1 MGKRYQAATAAFLLI
16 ILWGLYGCGAKRNL
30 LAGNDDTAPI
40 LLKPPL
46 ILHAD
51 AQGLENETDEGGWTE
66 DNLDLLEDD
75 LGWNES
81 DQAETIYTVADPLEK
96 WNRAMFVL
104 NDKLYFWLMKPVT
117 QGYRAVMPQPARS
130 GVKNFF
136 FNTTAPIRIV
146 NNMFQGKSR
155 AAEAELARF
164 LYNTT
169 LGVLGFWNPAEGKPE
184 LNPPVEDL
192 GQTMAKYGFID
203 GFYIVWPILG
213 PSTLRDTIGD
223 VGDRFLNPFGYVDP
237 IETSLAISAYD
248 QINNLSFRIG
258 DYEAIKKAALDPY
271 ESMRNGYIQLRQ
283 SKIRQ

>member
-1 MGKRYQAATAAFLLI
+1 MRNRSLAAILVLNLI
-16 ILWGLYGCGAKRNL
+16 VLWMMTGCGARRNMSEQ
-30 LAGNDDTAPI
+30 DTAPY

-46 ILHAD
+46 ALAAD
-51 AQGLENETDEGGWTE
+51 NDSFPEESDE
-66 DNLDLLEDD
+66 DLSLLEDD
-75 LGWNES
+75 LGWEEGEQ
-81 DQAETIYTVADPLEK
+81 DEIYTVADPLEK

-104 NDKLYFWLMKPVT
+104 NDKLYFWLMKPVA
-117 QGYRAVMPQPARS
+117 QGYRAVVPTPARS

-146 NNMFQGKSR
+146 NNILQGKGH

-164 LYNTT
+164 LYNATVGVFG
-169 LGVLGFWNPAEGKPE
+169 LGNPAEKVPE

-203 GFYIVWPILG
+203 GFYLVWPFLG
-213 PSTLRDTIGD
+213 PSTLRDTVGM
-223 VGDRFLNPFGYVDP
+223 VGDRFLNPFGYVNP
-237 IETSLAISAYD
+237 VEASVALSAYD

-258 DYEAIKKAALDPY
+258 DYESLKKASLDPY
-271 ESMRNGYIQLRQ
+271 EAFRNGYIQLRQ

>member
-1 MGKRYQAATAAFLLI
+1 MGKRYHDAIVALLLI
-16 ILWGLYGCGAKRNL
+16 TLWGLSGCSAKRNL
-30 LAGNDDTAPI
+30 LANNDQAAPI

-46 ILHAD
+46 ILQAD
-51 AQGLENETDEGGWTE
+51 AQAPENKTDDGGWTD
-66 DNLDLLEDD
+66 DNVDLLEDD

-81 DQAETIYTVADPLEK
+81 DQPDTLYTVADPLEK

-104 NDKLYFWLMKPVT
+104 NDKLYFWFMKPVAR
-117 QGYRAVMPQPARS
+117 GYRAVIPQPARS

-136 FNTTAPIRIV
+136 FNTAAPIRIV
-146 NNMFQGKSR
+146 NNMLQGKTQ
-155 AAEAELARF
+155 AAEAEWARF
-164 LYNTT
+164 LYNATV
-169 LGVLGFWNPAEGKPE
+169 GVLGFGNPAENKPA

-203 GFYIVWPILG
+203 GFYLVWPILG
-213 PSTLRDTIGD
+213 PSTLRDTIGG
-223 VGDRFLNPFGYVDP
+223 VGDRFLNPIGYVEP

-271 ESMRNGYIQLRQ
+271 EAMRNGYIQLRQ